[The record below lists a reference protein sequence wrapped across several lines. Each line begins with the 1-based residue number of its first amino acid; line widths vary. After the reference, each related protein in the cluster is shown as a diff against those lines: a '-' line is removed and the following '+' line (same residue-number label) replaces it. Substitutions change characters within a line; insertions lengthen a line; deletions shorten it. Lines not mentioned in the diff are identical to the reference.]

1 MRVLH
6 VLEPSTGGVARNVLD
21 LAAAQ
26 VARGHEVGA
35 AIADRD
41 GLPAALMATGAGVV
55 TLPFDPRI
63 EAAGADARV
72 LRALAA
78 TARRGRWDV
87 VHTHGNKGG
96 VLGRLAAR
104 SAGLPVVHSAHGFA
118 YLSQRRR
125 ERAGA
130 EARRALTLGIER
142 ALAPAAD
149 VIVCVS
155 AWERERALADGIA
168 DGEKLTVVANGVR
181 LPDGPIAPDP
191 DVAALRVAGEPLV
204 GFLARLKSEKDPMAF
219 LDAVERAGCRAVV
232 VGEGELEAA
241 VRARV
246 AAIGERVAFVPFP
259 GAAQPAL
266 AALDVFVLSSL
277 WESLPI
283 GVLEAMAVG
292 VPVVATDTGGVPEA
306 VLDGETGLLV
316 SPADPDALAAAIARL
331 VADAALRERL
341 GAAGRA
347 HCAARFSIDAMVE
360 GIEAAYRRA
369 RARRCSSASS

>member
-1 MRVLH
+1 M
-6 VLEPSTGGVARNVLD
+6 LD
-21 LAAAQ
+21 LAAGGRA
-26 VARGHEVGA
+26 GDEVGA
-35 AIADRD
+35 AVADRD
-41 GLPAALMATGAGVV
+41 GLPAALMAIGAGVV

-63 EAAGADARV
+63 GAVGADVRV

-78 TARRGRWDV
+78 IARRGRWDV

-104 SAGLPVVHSAHGFA
+104 SARLPVVHSAHGFA

-125 ERAGA
+125 ERAGV
-130 EARRALTLGIER
+130 EARRALTLAIER

-155 AWERERALADGIA
+155 AWEREQALRDGIA
-168 DGEKLTVVANGVR
+168 DPQKLVVVSNGVP
-181 LPDGPIAPDP
+181 LPEPPVTPDAG
-191 DVAALRVAGEPLV
+191 VAALRVDGEPLV
-204 GFLARLKSEKDPMAF
+204 GFLARLKAEKDPFAF
-219 LDAVERAGCRAVV
+219 LDAVARTECRAVV
-232 VGEGELEAA
+232 IGEGELEDA
-241 VRARV
+241 VRARI
-246 AAIGERVAFVPFP
+246 ATMGDRVAFVPFP
-259 GAAQPAL
+259 GTAQAAL

-292 VPVVATDTGGVPEA
+292 VPVVATNTGGVPEA

-316 SPADPDALAAAIARL
+316 PPADPAALAAAIMRMAG
-331 VADAALRERL
+331 DAALRERL

-347 HCAARFSIDAMVE
+347 HCAARFSMAAMVE

-369 RARRCSSASS
+369 RARRYPSASS